1 MITAKDIQRKKFEKV
16 KFGYAVEEVD
26 AFLAEVAEEMQR
38 LEKSVSESDEK
49 IKLLAGKVREYKDTE
64 DDLRNA
70 LIGAQKQAREV
81 VEAANAKAAEIE
93 AQARERVG
101 SVEQQA
107 IAEQEDKLKEVT
119 AKLEQE
125 NAVLEATQRQVS
137 EFKQSVFDMY
147 RAHLAQLAKLPD
159 AVKKEAAAEPE
170 APAGDGKDAAEK
182 KPESAAEEKPAAEPE
197 KPAEAEKAEK
207 EKKEEPAEKPA
218 EAPSEKA
225 EQPAESA
232 AVQTAEDF
240 EREAAEKA
248 KKAAEAVRT
257 GGKPAENGD
266 SSSPDP
272 FAESDRRSARNSG
285 RREDRK
291 RRS

>member
-1 MITAKDIQRKKFEKV
+1 MITAKDIQKKKFEKV
-16 KFGYAVEEVD
+16 KFGYAAEEVD
-26 AFLAEVAEEMQR
+26 AFLAEIAADVAK

-93 AQARERVG
+93 AQARDRVG

-125 NAVLEATQRQVS
+125 NAVLEATQKKVA
-137 EFKQSVFDMY
+137 EFKQTVFDMY
-147 RAHLAQLAKLPD
+147 RAHLASLAKLPD
-159 AVKKEAAAEPE
+159 YV
-170 APAGDGKDAAEK
+170 
-182 KPESAAEEKPAAEPE
+182 
-197 KPAEAEKAEK
+197 KPAEAEKPAE
-207 EKKEEPAEKPA
+207 EKPAEPEKAAEEPKAAPKEEPAETAEPKQAEAEPAEPKAPAEEEKPA
-218 EAPSEKA
+218 EASEEPEKA
-225 EQPAESA
+225 A
-232 AVQTAEDF
+232 AQTAEDF

-248 KKAAEAVRT
+248 KAAAEAVRS
-257 GGKPAENGD
+257 GAKAV
-266 SSSPDP
+266 PDP
-272 FAESDRRSARNSG
+272 FADGDRRSARNSG
-285 RREDRK
+285 RRDDRR

>member
-1 MITAKDIQRKKFEKV
+1 MISAKDIQKKKFEKV
-16 KFGYAVEEVD
+16 KFGYAVEEVE
-26 AFLAEVAEEMQR
+26 AFLAEVAQEMQR
-38 LEKSVSESDEK
+38 LEQSASESDEK
-49 IKLLAGKVREYKDTE
+49 IKLLAGKVREYKETE

-119 AKLEQE
+119 EKLAQE

-137 EFKQSVFDMY
+137 EFKQTVFDMY
-147 RAHLAQLAKLPD
+147 RAHLASLAKLPEI
-159 AVKKEAAAEPE
+159 VKPVR
-170 APAGDGKDAAEK
+170 
-182 KPESAAEEKPAAEPE
+182 AEEKPAEPE
-197 KPAEAEKAEK
+197 KPAETAEAEAPAQDAAAESGK
-207 EKKEEPAEKPA
+207 PEAEKPA
-218 EAPSEKA
+218 AEEAPAAAAEAETPA
-225 EQPAESA
+225 EQPADKPAEPEQA
-232 AVQTAEDF
+232 AEAEQPAQTAADF

-248 KKAAEAVRT
+248 KAAAEAVRS
-257 GGKPAENGD
+257 GGK
-266 SSSPDP
+266 SVPDP
-272 FAESDRRSARNSG
+272 FAEGDRRSARNSG
-285 RREDRK
+285 RRDDRK

>member
-16 KFGYAVEEVD
+16 KFGYAVEEVE

-38 LEKSVSESDEK
+38 LEKSASESDEK

-137 EFKQSVFDMY
+137 EFKQTVFDMY
-147 RAHLAQLAKLPD
+147 RAHLASLAKLPEL
-159 AVKKEAAAEPE
+159 VKPTQAEAEKPAEPDKTAE
-170 APAGDGKDAAEK
+170 AEK
-182 KPESAAEEKPAAEPE
+182 TEAEAEKPAAEAEKPAEQPAEPEKTEAEAEEKTAADE
-197 KPAEAEKAEK
+197 KPAEAEK
-207 EKKEEPAEKPA
+207 PAP
-218 EAPSEKA
+218 
-225 EQPAESA
+225 
-232 AVQTAEDF
+232 TAEDF

-248 KKAAEAVRT
+248 KAAAEAVRS
-257 GGKPAENGD
+257 GRDAV
-266 SSSPDP
+266 SDP
-272 FAESDRRSARNSG
+272 FADGDRRSARNSG
-285 RREDRK
+285 RRDDRK